1 MGTGQFM
8 QQKATGPQPPPRNL
22 SGYSRL
28 QIALHWIIV
37 GLIGTQLLLNDG
49 MQQSFDDRMHGSIG
63 ADGSWAALHMIIGI
77 GIFALAAL
85 RLTVR
90 LTRGAPP
97 PPADNPA
104 LVTWAGILNHLA
116 LYLLMF
122 AMPLTGAIAWFGFS
136 DIAAELHEFG
146 RPILIAL
153 IALHVFGALVEHL
166 VLGQNTLLRMF
177 RTEENLPRKAT
188 PPPSPR

>member
-1 MGTGQFM
+1 MHIGLDRLG
-8 QQKATGPQPPPRNL
+8 GPQPIA
-22 SGYSRL
+22 
-28 QIALHWIIV
+28 QI
-37 GLIGTQLLLNDG
+37 GRSQGQ
-49 MQQSFDDRMHGSIG
+49 G
-63 ADGSWAALHMIIGI
+63 ARANG
-77 GIFALAAL
+77 
-85 RLTVR
+85 
-90 LTRGAPP
+90 
-97 PPADNPA
+97 
-104 LVTWAGILNHLA
+104 LA
-116 LYLLMF
+116 LYLLMC

-136 DIAAELHEFG
+136 DIAAELHELG